1 MIVPESSAVRLPARR
16 RSDAGARLRPPASA
30 PSYDCPRES
39 PNVPSMSVSQPDST
53 GSALRASLDAARAE
67 LRAATARGAGGRGT
81 LERYADRVDG
91 LIRQVF
97 TDAGPYDGQVAVIA
111 LGGYGRRHLC
121 LHSDIDLLLLFGN
134 GIGPA
139 EERFVHRFLNPLW
152 DLGVVVGHQVRDI
165 EDFQRLETDNPEFLL
180 ALLDARPVAGARS
193 VFERFGAVFHQA
205 DTHAFI
211 LRSLLALIEER
222 HAKFNDT
229 LYQLEPDVKDAP
241 GALRDLTATR
251 TIALLTDPLLLRR
264 GPADVARFD
273 DAEDFLLEVR
283 STLHLEC
290 ARNQNVLSHELQERT
305 AEMLAFPGAEPGQ
318 RVEKLMSDYFR
329 HARIVSRSLEWAR
342 RTAPVPVGPNMGLSR
357 DGVRFIDPVQAARNP
372 ASWPATFQ
380 AALDAGTE
388 VSEEAL
394 SCIQQHVDRYRAD
407 DFFVDAKDRAALLRF
422 LTPRPGLYARLSQMH
437 DCGLLGR
444 VFPEF
449 QAISWRVVRDF
460 YHKYTVDEH
469 TLLTIRNLERLTT
482 TDAPHRVRFRS
493 LLGDLQAP
501 ELLVLALLFHDVGKW
516 RDDDH
521 ALESV
526 RMAEQ
531 VLERLQVTGERR
543 EVVLFLIRHHLRMS
557 LAAFRRDTEDPE
569 IVKQFAALV
578 GTEERLKLLCLM
590 TVVDIEAV
598 SPDTLTPWKAELLR
612 RLYVDTYNH
621 LTQRYGDELIERNE
635 VGLTELQANR
645 SADVSATE
653 ITKFLEGLPQRYLHV
668 FPRETIYRHIRLAR
682 DIKPDEVHLSLEQK
696 GATWALAVATL
707 DKPFLFSN
715 ICGVL
720 SSFGMNILRGHA
732 FTNPN
737 GLVLDA
743 FEFTDEERFFELNR
757 DAQDQVLRVMQDVVS
772 GRADV
777 TARLRGR
784 EQSILQARS
793 SLRFPPVVHTD
804 NKASG
809 RYTILDIVTGNALG
823 LLYRISRVI
832 SQHGCD
838 VDLVLIATEGEKAID
853 VFHITKAGSK
863 LTEAEQI
870 ALTSDLQRTLE
881 GTV

>member
-1 MIVPESSAVRLPARR
+1 
-16 RSDAGARLRPPASA
+16 
-30 PSYDCPRES
+30 
-39 PNVPSMSVSQPDST
+39 MSVTQPDST
-53 GSALRASLDAARAE
+53 GSALRASLDAAREE
-67 LRAATARGAGGRGT
+67 LRAAIARGAGGRGT
-81 LERYADRVDG
+81 LEQYADRVDA
-91 LIRQVF
+91 LVRQLF
-97 TDAGPYDGQVAVIA
+97 TDAGPYDGPLAIIA

-121 LHSDIDLLLLFGN
+121 LHSDIDLLLLFGG

-152 DLGVVVGHQVRDI
+152 DLGVVVGHQVRDLG
-165 EDFQRLETDNPEFLL
+165 DFQRLETDNPEFLL
-180 ALLDARPVAGARS
+180 ALLDARPVAGARP
-193 VFERFGAVFHQA
+193 VFEQFGAVFHQA
-205 DTHAFI
+205 GTHAFI

-222 HAKFNDT
+222 HAKFDGT
-229 LYQLEPDVKDAP
+229 LYQLEPDVKEAP

-251 TIALLTDPLLLRR
+251 TIAMLTDPLLLRR
-264 GPADVARFD
+264 GPADAARFD
-273 DAEDFLLEVR
+273 DAEDFLLEIR

-290 ARNQNVLSHELQERT
+290 GRNQNVLSHDLQERT
-305 AEMLAFPGAEPGQ
+305 AEMLGYPGTEPRQ

-329 HARIVSRSLEWAR
+329 HARIVGRSLEWAR
-342 RTAPVPVGPNMGLSR
+342 RTAPVPVGPNLGLSR

-372 ASWPATFQ
+372 ASWLGTFE
-380 AALDAGTE
+380 AALDAGGE

-407 DFFVDAKDRAALLRF
+407 DFFVDAQDRAALLRF
-422 LTPRPGLYARLSQMH
+422 LKPRPGLYARLSQMH

-493 LLGDLQAP
+493 ILADLQAP

-516 RDDDH
+516 RDDEH

-531 VLERLQVTGERR
+531 VLDRLQVGGEPR

-598 SPDTLTPWKAELLR
+598 SPETLTPWKAELLW

-635 VGLTELQANR
+635 AGLTDLLANR
-645 SADVSATE
+645 PADVSATE
-653 ITKFLEGLPQRYLHV
+653 ITGFLEGLPQRYLHV
-668 FPRETIYRHIRLAR
+668 FPRDTMYRHIRLAR

-696 GATWALAVATL
+696 GPTWALAVATL

-732 FTNPN
+732 FTNPK

-784 EQSILQARS
+784 ERSILQARS
-793 SLRFPPVVHTD
+793 ALRFPPVVHTD

>member
-1 MIVPESSAVRLPARR
+1 
-16 RSDAGARLRPPASA
+16 
-30 PSYDCPRES
+30 
-39 PNVPSMSVSQPDST
+39 MSVTQPDST
-53 GSALRASLDAARAE
+53 GSALKASLGAARDE
-67 LRAATARGAGGRGT
+67 LRASIGRGAGGRGA
-81 LERYADRVDG
+81 LEHYADRVDG
-91 LIRQVF
+91 LIRQLF
-97 TDAGPYDGQVAVIA
+97 ADTGAYDGPVSIIA

-134 GIGPA
+134 GIGAA
-139 EERFVHRFLNPLW
+139 EERFVNSFLNPLW

-165 EDFQRLETDNPEFLL
+165 EDFQQLETDNPEFLL
-180 ALLDARPVAGARS
+180 ALLDARPVAGVRS
-193 VFERFGAVFHQA
+193 VFERFTATFHQPA
-205 DTHAFI
+205 THAFI
-211 LRSLLALIEER
+211 LRSLLALIDER
-222 HAKFNDT
+222 HGQFNAT
-229 LYQLEPDVKDAP
+229 LYQLEPDVKEAP

-264 GPADVARFD
+264 GPADAARFD
-273 DAEDFLLEVR
+273 DAEDFLLRVR

-305 AEMLAFPGAEPGQ
+305 AEILGYPGAEPRQ
-318 RVEKLMSDYFR
+318 RVERLMSDYFR

-342 RTAPVPVGPNMGLSR
+342 RTAPVPVGSNLGLTR
-357 DGVRFIDPVQAARNP
+357 DGVRFIDPIQAARNP
-372 ASWPATFQ
+372 SSWLGAFQ
-380 AALDAGTE
+380 AALDSETE

-407 DFFVDAKDRAALLRF
+407 DFFADANDRAALLRF
-422 LTPRPGLYARLSQMH
+422 LKPRPGLYARLSQMH

-469 TLLTIRNLERLTT
+469 TLLTIRNLERLLTT
-482 TDAPHRVRFRS
+482 EDTDRMRFRS
-493 LLGDLQAP
+493 ILLDLLEP
-501 ELLVLALLFHDVGKW
+501 ELLVVALLFHDVGKW
-516 RDDDH
+516 RDDEH
-521 ALESV
+521 AVESV
-526 RMAEQ
+526 RMADH
-531 VLERLQVTGERR
+531 VLERLHVTGEQRDT
-543 EVVLFLIRHHLRMS
+543 VLFLIRHHLRMS
-557 LAAFRRDTEDPE
+557 LAAFRRDTEDPD
-569 IVKQFAALV
+569 IVKQFASLV

-590 TVVDIEAV
+590 TLVDIQAV
-598 SPDTLTPWKAELLR
+598 SPGTLTPWKAELLW

-621 LTQRYGDELIERNE
+621 LTQRYGDELIERNQA
-635 VGLTELQANR
+635 GLTELQANR
-645 SADVSATE
+645 PDDVAPGE
-653 ITKFLEGLPQRYLHV
+653 ITQFLEGLPQRYLHV
-668 FPRETIYRHIRLAR
+668 FPRDTIYRHIRLAR
-682 DIKPDEVHLSLEQK
+682 DIKPDEVHLSVEQN
-696 GATWALAVATL
+696 GSVWSLAVATL

-743 FEFTDEERFFELNR
+743 FEFTDDERFLALNR
-757 DAQDQVLRVMQDVVS
+757 HGQQQLMRVMQDVVS
-772 GRADV
+772 AREDV
-777 TARLRGR
+777 TTRLRGR
-784 EQSILQARS
+784 EKGILQARTPQ
-793 SLRFPPVVHTD
+793 RFSPLVHAD

-809 RYTILDIVTGNALG
+809 RYTILDIVAGNALG

-853 VFHITKAGSK
+853 VFHITKAGAK

>member
-1 MIVPESSAVRLPARR
+1 MSMTRPASPGGPPS
-16 RSDAGARLRPPASA
+16 RSDASAGQAPPSRDSASA
-30 PSYDCPRES
+30 RA
-39 PNVPSMSVSQPDST
+39 
-53 GSALRASLDAARAE
+53 ALLKASLDAARQE
-67 LRAATARGAGGRGT
+67 LRAAIARGAGGRT
-81 LERYADRVDG
+81 ALEQYADLVDA
-91 LIRQVF
+91 LIRQLL
-97 TDAGPYDGQVAVIA
+97 TDAGAYDGPLAIVA

-121 LHSDIDLLLLFGN
+121 LHSDIDLLLLFGG
-134 GIGPA
+134 GIGA
-139 EERFVHRFLNPLW
+139 SEERFVHSFLTPLW

-165 EDFQRLETDNPEFLL
+165 EDFHELERDNPEFLL

-193 VFERFGAVFHQA
+193 VFERFSTLFHQPE
-205 DTHAFI
+205 THAFI
-211 LRSLLALIEER
+211 LRSLVALIDAR
-222 HAKFNDT
+222 HAQFNGT

-264 GPADVARFD
+264 GPADAARFD
-273 DAEDFLLEVR
+273 DAEDFLLRVR

-290 ARNQNVLSHELQERT
+290 GRNQNVLSHELQERT
-305 AEMLAFPGAEPGQ
+305 AERLGYPGAEPRQ
-318 RVEKLMSDYFR
+318 RVERLMSDYFR

-342 RTAPVPVGPNMGLSR
+342 RTAPVPVGPNLGLSR
-357 DGVRFIDPVQAARNP
+357 DGVRFIDPVQSARNP
-372 ASWPATFQ
+372 SSWLAAFQ
-380 AALDAGTE
+380 AALDGGTE

-407 DFFVDAKDRAALLRF
+407 DFFADAHDRAALLRF
-422 LTPRPGLYARLSQMH
+422 LTPKPGLYARLSQMH

-469 TLLTIRNLERLTT
+469 TLLTIRNLERLST
-482 TDAPHRVRFRS
+482 TDVGDRLRFKS
-493 LLGDLQAP
+493 ILSDVHEP

-521 ALESV
+521 ALESE
-526 RMAEQ
+526 RMAEH
-531 VLERLQVTGERR
+531 VLARLHVSEEQRD
-543 EVVLFLIRHHLRMS
+543 VVLFLIRHHLRMS
-557 LAAFRRDTEDPE
+557 IAAFRRDTEDPD
-569 IVKQFAALV
+569 IVRQFASLV
-578 GTEERLKLLCLM
+578 GTEERLKMLCLM
-590 TVVDIEAV
+590 TLVDVEAV
-598 SPDTLTPWKAELLR
+598 SPETLTPWKAELLW

-621 LTQRYGDELIERNE
+621 LTQRYGDERIERNE
-635 VGLTELQANR
+635 AGLNDLLANR
-645 SADVSATE
+645 PADVSAGE
-653 ITKFLEGLPQRYLHV
+653 ITGFLEGLPQRYLHV
-668 FPRETIYRHIRLAR
+668 FPREAIYRHIWLAR
-682 DIKPDEVHLSLEQK
+682 DIKPDEVHLSLERK
-696 GATWALAVATL
+696 GAVWSLAVVTL

-715 ICGVL
+715 ISGVL

-743 FEFTDEERFFELNR
+743 FEFTDDERFLELNR
-757 DAQDQVLRVMQDVVS
+757 DAHKQLLHLMQDVVS
-772 GRADV
+772 GRAEV
-777 TARLRGR
+777 TGRLRGR
-784 EQSILQARS
+784 EQSILQTRS
-793 SLRFPPVVHTD
+793 VQRFAPLVHTD

-809 RYTILDIVTGNALG
+809 RYTILDIVAGNALG

-853 VFHITKAGSK
+853 VFHITKAGAK

-881 GTV
+881 GSI